1 MKHYPNRTER
11 PDSFT
16 FCVVVIHAS
25 IRVLLLSSSLF
36 RTHDRLLCAAAIVGA
51 AVIVGFIV
59 IVAVAVV
66 VSVCFTIFQVTL
78 NYPAICSARRF
89 HLS

>member
-16 FCVVVIHAS
+16 FCVVVIYAS

-36 RTHDRLLCAAAIVGA
+36 RTHARSLCAAAIVGA

-59 IVAVAVV
+59 VAVV

>member
-16 FCVVVIHAS
+16 FCVVVIYAS

-36 RTHDRLLCAAAIVGA
+36 RTYARSLCAAAIVGA

-59 IVAVAVV
+59 VAVV